1 MSGETS
7 HKALGRETTIRQ
19 APSPWSLV
27 PLSPHQDPRPQPLPL
42 PLGSLFRQTAPHS
55 PRVQAIH
62 LGLPAAQSR
71 LKPSLEAISATA
83 RKLSA
88 CWTRGSL
95 SLFLGGG
102 TRVLL
107 MPHGC
112 SARATPLPGSL
123 RPGVGTAMLPMVG
136 GGNTQT
142 LAGQKPFPRPKGVV
156 VDSPP
161 LRPLRNSP
169 Q

>member
-1 MSGETS
+1 MSGRPATS
-7 HKALGRETTIRQ
+7 SGRESDNSASTV
-19 APSPWSLV
+19 PVVLV
-27 PLSPHQDPRPQPLPL
+27 PLSPHQDLTTTSPL

-55 PRVQAIH
+55 GPGPYTQVSLLLNPGSNHPWRPSVP
-62 LGLPAAQSR
+62 LP
-71 LKPSLEAISATA
+71 E
-83 RKLSA
+83 LSA

-102 TRVLL
+102 ARVLFV
-107 MPHGC
+107 PHGC

-123 RPGVGTAMLPMVG
+123 RPGVETAMLPMVG

-142 LAGQKPFPRPKGVV
+142 LAGQKPFPQAEGCSGRQ
-156 VDSPP
+156 PP
-161 LRPLRNSP
+161 TGGPGNSP